1 MVDYEFYSVIYRGK
15 AIAPDE
21 WAAAER
27 EASATLER
35 YKRKYTVTEPAGTVD
50 AEKMAVCA
58 MADALM
64 YHAKAESGALASAAI
79 GSVSVSYASASAA
92 DHSRQRQEKDTYQ
105 AACLY
110 LDIYRGVC

>member
-58 MADALM
+58 MADVLM

-79 GSVSVSYASASAA
+79 GSVSVSYASSSTA

-105 AACLY
+105 AACMY